1 NSLQPQPG
9 PAPSTAPAQ
18 PKAEA
23 VGPIVA
29 EPTQEDTL
37 RAAGLATDD
46 KALLELFRNRANT
59 KPDADMLL
67 ALARKLGDPAEEVR
81 AKAIGQLVS
90 WGPAAIPALR
100 HVLNDL
106 DSPLASENAQR
117 CLDWLEGSRRT
128 ELPITA
134 ARLLASRNAAGTA
147 EALLTYLP
155 YADDHSVVE
164 GVKAALI
171 SLASKKGKADPA
183 FLKALQDPVPLRRAV
198 AVEVLCAGG
207 RADVL
212 PEVRKLLGDPKP
224 QVRLR
229 AALALTERQDEHAI
243 GVLIDLLADLPPLQR
258 RLAEDALQQLAGD
271 WAPNPNITADDEV
284 SRKIRR
290 DAWAAWWSNTDGP
303 SLLAA
308 FRKRTLTPE
317 DLANVMSLIDK
328 LGDKS
333 FAVRERASADLA
345 AMGAK
350 IRPLLEQAKQSP
362 DLERSQRA
370 AACLKQIALSDDK
383 NKLPAAAA
391 RLLALRKPDGAVA
404 VLLAYLPFNE
414 DEYLKVE
421 IGKAI
426 KSLIISA
433 GKADPVLVKTLSD
446 PLAIRRAA
454 AAEALANTGFV
465 EHFPE
470 VRKLL
475 KDKDMA
481 VRLRVAIAL
490 TYAQDKEAVPA
501 LIDLAAELPKGQGW
515 EAEEVLFRLAGP
527 KAPQPPTADDKASR
541 NKYRQEW
548 LAWWKDNA
556 ATLDLAQ
563 LEAMPALLGYT
574 VITEIGDNG
583 NSRVV
588 EVDRAGKIRWKLENI
603 AFPVDVWYLPGNRVL
618 IAECNGN
625 RVSERDLTGK
635 ILWQVT
641 NLQSNSVNVQRLAN
655 GNTFIAVYTGPIME
669 VDRAGKTV
677 LSFNVPGGVQAACK
691 TANGNIICLTQ
702 NGQCIRMDATGK
714 ELKRFAL
721 QRTNNWTSGVEVTP
735 KGNILV
741 AQSDNMI
748 TEYDPEGKVVW
759 QAKAPSNTS
768 ATRLINGH
776 TLVASYNNQTVTE
789 LDGNGRVVWE
799 YRAPAGYHPFRAR
812 QR

>member
-1 NSLQPQPG
+1 MPG
-9 PAPSTAPAQ
+9 GAFAGDKQATKPADPA
-18 PKAEA
+18 AG
-23 VGPIVA
+23 VVA
-29 EPTQEDTL
+29 ESSNEDTL
-37 RAAGLATDD
+37 RAAGLTADD
-46 KALLELFRNRANT
+46 KVLLDLFRNRANT
-59 KPDADMLL
+59 KPDNDALL
-67 ALARKLGDPAEEVR
+67 SLARKLGDPAEEVR
-81 AKAIGQLVS
+81 TKAAGQLVS
-90 WGPAAIPALR
+90 WGPAAIPVLR

-106 DSPLASENAQR
+106 DSPLAAEQAQR

-128 ELPITA
+128 EVPIAA
-134 ARLLASRNAAGTA
+134 ARVLVTRKTAGAAEVLLA
-147 EALLTYLP
+147 YLP
-155 YADDHSVVE
+155 YADDQTVVE
-164 GVKAALI
+164 GIKTALI
-171 SLASKKGKADPA
+171 GLAPKKGKADPA
-183 FLKALQDPVPLRRAV
+183 FLKALKDPVPLRRAV

-207 RADVL
+207 QPEVL
-212 PEVRKLLGDPKP
+212 PEVRKLLTDPKP

-229 AALALTERQDEHAI
+229 AGLALVERQDEQSI
-243 GVLIDLLADLPPLQR
+243 GVLIDLLAELPPTHR

-271 WAPNPNITADDEV
+271 WAPNPNLTGDDEV

-317 DLANVMSLIDK
+317 DLTKVMSLIEN

-333 FAVRERASADLA
+333 FTARERASADLV

-350 IRPLLEQAKQSP
+350 IRPLLHQATQSP
-362 DLERSQRA
+362 DLERAQRA
-370 AACLKQIALSDDK
+370 TACLKQIALADEK

-391 RLLALRKPDGAVA
+391 RLLALRKPDGAVGA
-404 VLLAYLPFNE
+404 LLAYLPFNE
-414 DEYLKVE
+414 DEYLRVE

-446 PLAIRRAA
+446 PMAIRRSA
-454 AAEALANTGFV
+454 AAEALAATGFV

-475 KDKDMA
+475 KDPDMS
-481 VRLRVAIAL
+481 VRLRVAVAL
-490 TYAQDKEAVPA
+490 TYAQDKQSVPA
-501 LIDLAAELPKGQGW
+501 LIDLATELPKGQAW

-527 KAPQPPTADDKASR
+527 KAPQPPTADDKESR
-541 NKYRQEW
+541 AKYRQQW
-548 LAWWKDNA
+548 LAWWKDNGP
-556 ATLDLAQ
+556 TLDLAQ
-563 LEAMPALLGYT
+563 LEAVPALLGYT
-574 VITEIGDNG
+574 LIAEIGDNG
-583 NSRVV
+583 NSRVI

-603 AFPVDVWYLPGNRVL
+603 AFPVDVWHLQGNRL
-618 IAECNGN
+618 IIAECNGN
-625 RVSERDLTGK
+625 RVTERDQAGK
-635 ILWQVT
+635 ILWQVN

-655 GNTFIAVYTGPIME
+655 GNTFIAVYTGPLME

-677 LSFNVPGGVQAACK
+677 MSFNVPGGVQAACK
-691 TANGNIICLTQ
+691 TANGQIVCLTQ
-702 NGQCIRMDATGK
+702 NGQCVRLDAAGK
-714 ELKRFAL
+714 ELKRFPL

-735 KGNILV
+735 KGTILV

-748 TEYDPEGKVVW
+748 TEYDLEGKVVW
-759 QAKAPSNTS
+759 QAKAANNTS
-768 ATRLINGH
+768 ATRLVNGH